1 MMAQSP
7 DRENV
12 VWNQKL
18 LIFGA
23 TLTAPTQL
31 METTSC
37 LSHTLCA
44 KILNK
49 WLCDIPESTAA
60 SLRLQTWAIWCKTFN
75 ALVVTT
81 FVIKWKN
88 VASFKTKNAFFDLF
102 IFWNNNVNMFQRFN
116 NITVISIRT
125 YKAYENE
132 LVILRLCT
140 MSSAVHDLT
149 LSLLRLVLL
158 PGYYFQ

>member
-44 KILNK
+44 KIQY
-49 WLCDIPESTAA
+49 S
-60 SLRLQTWAIWCKTFN
+60 S
-75 ALVVTT
+75 
-81 FVIKWKN
+81 
-88 VASFKTKNAFFDLF
+88 
-102 IFWNNNVNMFQRFN
+102 
-116 NITVISIRT
+116 IT
-125 YKAYENE
+125 
-132 LVILRLCT
+132 
-140 MSSAVHDLT
+140 SSSDVSYLMHLMHW
-149 LSLLRLVLL
+149 
-158 PGYYFQ
+158 